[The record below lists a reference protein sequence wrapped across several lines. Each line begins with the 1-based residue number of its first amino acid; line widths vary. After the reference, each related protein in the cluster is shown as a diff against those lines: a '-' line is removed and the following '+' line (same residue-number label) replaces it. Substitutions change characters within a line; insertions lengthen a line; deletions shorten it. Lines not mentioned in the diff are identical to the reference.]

1 MNNTAIPRTTTVTA
15 TSTDFSTAGAVVTI
29 ENGVFRAFITLQP
42 VGPRAAWRDRQRVEI
57 IHDPGCAGVRALVGG
72 KPRLFCLVT
81 GEEIS
86 EPTKAARWWAI
97 PAATLPDLRRVL
109 DMIPKR

>member
-1 MNNTAIPRTTTVTA
+1 MTNNTSPAPIA
-15 TSTDFSTAGAVVTI
+15 STDFPSAGAFVTA
-29 ENGVFRAFITLQP
+29 ENGVFRVYITLQP
-42 VGPRAAWRDRQRVEI
+42 VGPRSAWRDRQRVEI
-57 IHDPGCAGVRALVGG
+57 IHDPACAGVRALVGG

-109 DMIPKR
+109 DMIPQR